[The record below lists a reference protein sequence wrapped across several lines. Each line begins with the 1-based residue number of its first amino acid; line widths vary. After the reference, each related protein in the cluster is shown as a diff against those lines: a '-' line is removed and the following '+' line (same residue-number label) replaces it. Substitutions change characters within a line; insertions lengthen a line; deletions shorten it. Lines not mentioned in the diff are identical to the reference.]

1 MNTFS
6 RTILYELE
14 EKINKISYDYDNP
27 IDMCDK
33 SIQAVVYHLKQLKDY
48 VLTNQFKNTEEEI
61 KFFKHIKP
69 KFLSKLIYFKQ
80 IRKLE
85 TLKPLGSKKKQR
97 KYFDK
102 ELNKLNVF
110 FSENIDFYNYYRL
123 GSNFLDHKIFIR
135 GDMDINNN
143 LDIFYYEMDHR
154 FATTHDFKAAR
165 IISNEIFQKYIE
177 NKIRN
182 LADNS
187 FLENEPLLEKLLLKW
202 TESKTSLIE
211 LIYALHTLKVFNEG
225 KADIADIARNFEK
238 TFDIELGDFY
248 RVWNEI
254 KNRKINK
261 TKFLDTLKEAI
272 NKRSEEQDAK

>member
-33 SIQAVVYHLKQLKDY
+33 SIEEVVYHLKQLKDY
-48 VLTNQFKNTEEEI
+48 VLANQFETQEDEI
-61 KFFKHIKP
+61 KFFKHTKP
-69 KFLSKLIYFKQ
+69 KFLSKLIYFKK

-85 TLKPLGSKKKQR
+85 TRKPVGSEKKQR
-97 KYFDK
+97 KYLNK
-102 ELNKLNVF
+102 ELNKLNIF

-135 GDMDINNN
+135 GDIEINYN
-143 LDIFYYEMDHR
+143 LEIFYYEMDHR
-154 FATTHDFKAAR
+154 FSTTHDFKAAT
-165 IISNEIFQKYIE
+165 ILSNEIFQKYIE

-182 LADNS
+182 LSDNKAV
-187 FLENEPLLEKLLLKW
+187 EIKPIMEKPVLKW

-211 LIYALHTLKVFNEG
+211 LLYALHTQKAFNNG
-225 KADIADIARNFEK
+225 KADIVDIAKHFEK
-238 TFDIELGDFY
+238 IFDIELGDFY

-261 TKFLDTLKEAI
+261 TKFLDTLKENL
-272 NKRSEEQDAK
+272 NKRSEEQDSK